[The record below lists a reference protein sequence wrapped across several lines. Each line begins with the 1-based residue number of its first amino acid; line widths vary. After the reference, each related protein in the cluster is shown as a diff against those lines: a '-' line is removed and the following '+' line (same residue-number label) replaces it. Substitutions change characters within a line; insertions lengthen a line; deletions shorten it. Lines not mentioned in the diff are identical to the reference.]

1 MQLTPLGLVLILARV
16 TAIMFI
22 PIVGG
27 ALAGLIVDRVAAT
40 TPAGFLV
47 GFGLGNLIAVVGIAL
62 LIRSGQR
69 KLRRASSDAGDPA
82 MEALDGRR
90 AS

>member
-1 MQLTPLGLVLILARV
+1 MQLTPLALVGILARV

-27 ALAGLIVDRVAAT
+27 SVAGLVLDKVAAT
-40 TPAGFLV
+40 TPLGFLV
-47 GFGLGNLIAVVGIAL
+47 GFGLGNVVAVVGIAL

-69 KLRRASSDAGDPA
+69 RLRGAPEDAPEAA

>member
-27 ALAGLIVDRVAAT
+27 ALAGLVVDNVAGT
-40 TPAGFLV
+40 SPAGFLV
-47 GFGLGNLIAVVGIAL
+47 GFGIGNVVAIVGIAL

-69 KLRRASSDAGDPA
+69 KLRQVPSDAPEAA
-82 MEALDGRR
+82 MEALDVRR
-90 AS
+90 GS